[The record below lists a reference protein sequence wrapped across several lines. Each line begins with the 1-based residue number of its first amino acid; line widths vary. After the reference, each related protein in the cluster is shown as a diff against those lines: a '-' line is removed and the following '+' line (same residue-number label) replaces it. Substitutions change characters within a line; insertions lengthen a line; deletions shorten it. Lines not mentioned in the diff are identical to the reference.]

1 MIQFQ
6 TSPLKYRSYIEV
18 SLFASG
24 WPEKVIYMGQL
35 FHTGPEKGCIALV
48 GTLYVPGQLYF
59 PLRERKKNDPGH

>member
-18 SLFASG
+18 CLPASG

-35 FHTGPEKGCIALV
+35 FHTGPKKDALLSWAHCECQASCI
-48 GTLYVPGQLYF
+48 F
-59 PLRERKKNDPGH
+59 H